1 MSKAI
6 ALLGIDIGSTNLKA
20 VAFDDSGTILAKAT
34 APTPT
39 THPQPG
45 WAEHDP
51 EAIWKGVAGLIR
63 EVVERLDGK
72 YDIAAVAA
80 ASVGEAGVLLDEHGD
95 ALHPSIAWYD
105 NRTQAQE
112 HYWRELHG
120 DDALFETTGLP
131 LHLIFGVN
139 KLMWLAEHAP
149 QAMAR
154 ARCWLNMADHIA
166 YKLSGAQF
174 TDYSLASRMMLLNLK
189 QRVWSQ
195 DLVQAAGINK
205 DILPPL
211 IDSGQIIGRITPDAA
226 RLTGLKQGMLV
237 ISGGHD
243 HICGALSVDVARN
256 GDVLDSIGTSEGLV
270 VAVDQ
275 PILTPAQGRA
285 GYTQGAHVIPGQYYM
300 MGGLYTGGTCV
311 DWAMSMI
318 MPNQTSDYA
327 AFTQLA
333 EQAQPGCGGVYFMPH
348 LRLASSPNYDP
359 NGRGVFIGLSTDTT
373 RADMARATI
382 EGLVYELHLSL
393 TALLETTGLHVQ
405 RHVMIGGATRNA
417 LWMAIKAAV
426 ENRPLYIVE
435 REESTAHG
443 TALLA
448 GLGAGVY
455 RDLADLRSRVQ
466 KRERVV
472 QPDEGL
478 SAFYGLRFERV
489 YRQIYAAARGLHM
502 AEKALQ

>member
-1 MSKAI
+1 MQT
-6 ALLGIDIGSTNLKA
+6 ALLGIDIGTTNLKA
-20 VAFDDSGTILAKAT
+20 VAFDDAGNILAKAT

-39 THPQPG
+39 QHPQPG

-51 EAIWKGVAGLIR
+51 EAIWQSVAGLICA
-63 EVVERLDGK
+63 VVQQLDGQ
-72 YDIAAVAA
+72 YEIAAVAA
-80 ASVGEAGVLLDEHGD
+80 ASMGEAGVLLDEHGA
-95 ALHPSIAWYD
+95 ALQPIIAWYD
-105 NRTQAQE
+105 NRSQAQE
-112 HYWRELHG
+112 RYWRELRG
-120 DDALFETTGLP
+120 EDALFAITGLP
-131 LHLIFGVN
+131 LHIIFGVN

-149 QAMAR
+149 QAMQR
-154 ARCWLNMADHIA
+154 ARCWLNMADYIA

-174 TDYSLASRMMLLNLK
+174 TDYSLASRMMLLDLK

-195 DLVQAAGINK
+195 DLIQAADLNK

-211 IDSGQIIGRITPDAA
+211 IDSGKIIGQVTHAA
-226 RLTGLKQGMLV
+226 SRLTHLPQGTPV
-237 ISGGHD
+237 TSGGHD
-243 HICGALSVDVARN
+243 HICGALSVDVACN

-285 GYTQGAHVIPGQYYM
+285 GYTQGAHVVPGQYYM

-311 DWAMSMI
+311 DWVMAMI
-318 MPNQTSDYA
+318 MPDRPGDYTGFA
-327 AFTQLA
+327 QLA
-333 EQAQPGCGGVYFMPH
+333 EQAQPGCGGAYFMPH

-359 NGRGVFIGLSTDTT
+359 NGRGVFIGLSTDTS

-382 EGLVYELHLSL
+382 EGLVYEFHLSL
-393 TALLETTGLHVQ
+393 AALLESTGLQVQ

-426 ENRPLYIVE
+426 ENRPLHIVE

-455 RDLADLRSRVQ
+455 RDFTDMRNRVQ

-472 QPDEGL
+472 QPDEVL
-478 SAFYGLRFERV
+478 SAFYGPRFEQV
-489 YRQIYAAARGLHM
+489 YRRIYGMVKGLHH
-502 AEKALQ
+502 ASPR